1 MKKIYLLTSSVLA
14 LTFANAHSIH
24 SDAVPNNNKQ
34 LNAQSEQNITD
45 SKTVSIDD
53 WEFPYTNNKLN
64 LTETSFGNAAV
75 MGINDSHNSSLYR
88 ETNGMEA
95 DSNPFL
101 SPEDLNQTNS
111 CTKSDFQEMDRFW
124 LKMVTPGNIQVMTA
138 VVYFEGGRDEFW
150 IDDTE
155 GLGGSDELFTI
166 IDGHNL
172 AIQGRAPFRNY
183 DQLQLGYRAFHT
195 GTHIISIYNK
205 EGVFSNGQNIFLV
218 DKELNKVVNLNTNS
232 YKFITRSGEYKNR
245 FLIIYTSSYGNG
257 GGIDISGG
265 LQFTKRDGGVQISS
279 ESDKISEVIAY
290 DLNGKPIYKNSN
302 INSNE
307 HTINFSRYSSN
318 IIIVTVR
325 TERGEIFTRKFT
337 NNR

>member
-1 MKKIYLLTSSVLA
+1 MKKIYSLCLSVLA
-14 LTFANAHSIH
+14 LTFANASTIH
-24 SDAVPNNNKQ
+24 SDTQSNNSKQ
-34 LNAQSEQNITD
+34 ITVQPGQDDTD
-45 SKTVSIDD
+45 SKTVSNVD
-53 WEFPYTNNKLN
+53 WEFPLTNKLN
-64 LTETSFGNAAV
+64 LDETHFGNAAV
-75 MGINDSHNSSLYR
+75 QGINASPNRSLYR
-88 ETNGMEA
+88 ETNGSEN
-95 DSNPFL
+95 DSSPFL
-101 SPEDLNQTNS
+101 SPEGFNDMNP
-111 CTKSDFQEMDRFW
+111 CTKGVVQEKDRFW

-155 GLGGSDELFTI
+155 GLGGSDELFTVVE
-166 IDGHNL
+166 GHNL
-172 AIQGRAPFRNY
+172 AIQGKAPFRNY

-205 EGVFSNGQNIFLV
+205 EGVFANGQDIFLV
-218 DKELNKVVNLNTNS
+218 DKELNKVVNLSTNS

-245 FLIIYTSSYGNG
+245 FLIIYTSNYGG
-257 GGIDISGG
+257 GGIDISAGI
-265 LQFTKRDGGVQISS
+265 QFAKRDNGVQINS
-279 ESDKISEVIAY
+279 ESDKISEVIVY

-318 IIIVTVR
+318 IVIVTVR